1 MNKKI
6 IIILVLVLVII
17 GSSLFFLFNGRSKEN
32 STNENMPES
41 NQNVEESEKEENS
54 ENDSLAS
61 TNSIVI
67 YFSATGNTERIANM
81 IGNVTGSSVIQIV
94 PADPYTDEDL
104 NYSDDDCRANR
115 EQNDDDARPEIAN
128 TIDNLES
135 YDTIYLGYPIW
146 WGDVPKIVLT
156 FLDTYDLE
164 GKTIIPFCTSGS
176 SGISTSISTLRNY
189 NSNINVLDGR
199 RFSTSD
205 DESDISEWIGD
216 LDL

>member
-6 IIILVLVLVII
+6 IIILVLVFL
-17 GSSLFFLFNGRSKEN
+17 GGCLFFFFNGRSEEN
-32 STNENMPES
+32 NANEKTRENE
-41 NQNVEESEKEENS
+41 QNVEE
-54 ENDSLAS
+54 NDSLTS

-81 IGNVTGSSVIQIV
+81 IGDVTKSSVTRII
-94 PADPYTDEDL
+94 PANPYTDEDL
-104 NYSDDDCRANR
+104 NYSNDDCRANK
-115 EQNDDDARPEIAN
+115 EQNDDDARPGIEN
-128 TIDNLES
+128 TIDNIET

-146 WGDVPKIVLT
+146 WGDVPKIILT
-156 FLDTYDLE
+156 FLDTYDLS

-176 SGISTSISTLRNY
+176 SDISTSVSTLRNY
-189 NSNINVLDGR
+189 NSNINVLNGK

-205 DESDISEWIGD
+205 DESDISSWINE